1 MSSRVCVLMTTV
13 ANEDD
18 ARAIAGVLLERRL
31 AACTQQVSVASR
43 FRWDG
48 AVQTENEVLMLIKTA
63 SDRAAEAVAAIREN
77 HKYDLPEII
86 SLPVDSGLPAY
97 LDWVVAETRPE

>member
-1 MSSRVCVLMTTV
+1 MSSRVCVVLTTV
-13 ANEDD
+13 ANDDD
-18 ARAIAGVLLERRL
+18 ARAMAETLLERRL
-31 AACTQQVSVASR
+31 AACTQHLSIASR

-63 SDRAAEAVAAIREN
+63 SDRVGETVAAIREN
-77 HKYDLPEII
+77 HKYDVPEIV
-86 SLPVDSGLPAY
+86 SMPVDSGLPAY